1 MVDEP
6 VAVAEVRDVVLQPV
20 QVDRGKALELSS
32 EPRAKATFGGWVT
45 MSSPFTDAHA
55 VVKAQERSP
64 TASGLQGDDELAGST
79 SPADEPSLGD
89 AIEWYALKVDGVAIP
104 SMLDELSKR
113 RPRHVRRD
121 DKLVWP
127 MMVTRLFRTAAALS
141 GAEVPA

>member
-1 MVDEP
+1 
-6 VAVAEVRDVVLQPV
+6 
-20 QVDRGKALELSS
+20 
-32 EPRAKATFGGWVT
+32 

-79 SPADEPSLGD
+79 SLQTSPGLGD
-89 AIEWYALKVDGVAIP
+89 AIEWYALKVDGHVAIP

-121 DKLVWP
+121 EQVGMAHDGDALIP
-127 MMVTRLFRTAAALS
+127 ERPALS